1 MVEPLIEAKNITKVY
16 KRGSET
22 VYALKNVSLQV
33 MPNELVMIMG
43 PSGSGKSTMLNLL
56 GGLDTPTE
64 GAIIFQ
70 GEDITTWDEKRTTEY
85 RRLHV
90 GYIFQSWELINN
102 LTAIENIEVPL
113 YPTKLPTDEIRARAM
128 RLLRQ
133 VDLYERER
141 HFPTQL
147 SGGEQQRVGIA
158 RALITEPNLLLA
170 DEPTGNLD
178 SETGDIIMRMLKK
191 LTRGGT
197 GTVVATHDESL
208 RRYADRVVRF
218 LDGEIVV

>member
-1 MVEPLIEAKNITKVY
+1 MEPLIEARNVTKIY
-16 KRGSET
+16 SRGSEK
-22 VYALKNVSLQV
+22 VIALNNINFRV
-33 MPNELVMIMG
+33 MPNELVVVMG
-43 PSGSGKSTMLNLL
+43 PSGSGKSTLLHLL
-56 GGLDTPTE
+56 GGLDLPTE
-64 GAIIFQ
+64 GQILFK
-70 GEDITTWDEKRTTEY
+70 GEDITKWDENKYTEY
-85 RRLHV
+85 RRNHV
-90 GYIFQSWELINN
+90 GFIFQSWELIDN

-113 YPTKLPTDEIRARAM
+113 YPTKMPSDEIRARAM

-141 HFPTQL
+141 HFPKQL

-158 RALITEPNLLLA
+158 RALITEPSLLLA

-178 SETGDIIMRMLKK
+178 SNTGDIIMRMLKK

-208 RRYADRVVRF
+208 RRYADRVVRV
-218 LDGEIVV
+218 LDGEIVT